1 MAVKSLP
8 WYYFLMNNKKTHIT
22 LFAVSFLMLA
32 MALVLNMEGR
42 MFICAC
48 GSIKLWYSQ
57 VVSSEN
63 SQHLF
68 DWYSFT
74 HILHGLIF
82 YFCLWLVDRRKKLS
96 FQTKLIIA
104 TGIEAG
110 WEIIENSSYVINLYR
125 ANTISL
131 NYYGDT
137 IINSLG
143 DVFSMI
149 LGFIFSYLAKPKYSA
164 ALLIFI
170 ELALAFT
177 IRDNLILNII
187 MLVHPVEF
195 IKNWQAGL

>member
-1 MAVKSLP
+1 
-8 WYYFLMNNKKTHIT
+8 MNNKKTHIT